1 MRLKLFAALL
11 LDMDGTL
18 VDSETLWRVAER
30 DFASRHG
37 FSLDPAMQ
45 ATFVGKEVKQVMA
58 FLKEHYGLKG
68 EVKALAEELES
79 IVKTLLPEVA
89 AFSGTQEL
97 FDILETQQ
105 LPRAIVS
112 NSTHVIIAA
121 TLAKQSWAQQVPQRF
136 SVEDVAHGK
145 PAPDSYL
152 LAANT
157 LGVPPQSCLV
167 LEDSVPGMT
176 AALRAR
182 MTCCL
187 ITHGLISSEEV
198 QALTGYA
205 PHVFESLQGVLEW
218 LQTSDR

>member
-1 MRLKLFAALL
+1 MRLKHFAAIL

-37 FSLDPAMQ
+37 FSLDPAVQ

-58 FLKEHYGLKG
+58 FLKECYSLKG

-79 IVKTLLPEVA
+79 IVKMLLPEVK
-89 AFSGTQEL
+89 AFPATQEL
-97 FDILETQQ
+97 FNLLEIQQ

-112 NSTHVIIAA
+112 NSTHGIIAA
-121 TLAKQSWAQQVPQRF
+121 TLSQQSWASHVPQRF
-136 SVEDVAHGK
+136 SVEDVAYGK

-152 LAANT
+152 LAAKT
-157 LGVPPQSCLV
+157 LGVPAQACLV

-176 AALRAR
+176 AAMRAG
-182 MTCCL
+182 MSCCF
-187 ITHGLISSEEV
+187 ITHD
-198 QALTGYA
+198 
-205 PHVFESLQGVLEW
+205 LQGVLEW